1 MEAFLLKMSDVED
14 PDAQDKV
21 WMNEVRELSYDM
33 EDAID
38 DFMQSVG
45 DKDETPDGFIEKI
58 KNSLGKLGKM
68 KARRRVANEI
78 QELKKL
84 TIEVGKR
91 NERYK
96 AREDFSR
103 TRDAFSST
111 NNTIFDSRA
120 LAIFEQA
127 SKLVGIDQ
135 PKAEI
140 MKLFTEEDGRLSA
153 KQLKLVSIVGCGGSG
168 KTTLANQVYQGL
180 NEEFECKAFVSVSR
194 NPDLKNILRTILSEV
209 SGQCYASTKAGSIQ
223 QLIGKIT
230 NVLAHKRYFVVVDD
244 IWDVD
249 AWDVIKCAFPITCSG
264 SIIIT
269 TTRMNDVADLCRSSC
284 SGCIYNMRPLDA
296 VHSRQL
302 LQKRLFDS
310 NEDCPSNLQ
319 NVFNEILKKCGGLPL
334 VIIAI
339 SGLLSTME
347 RTEHMWN
354 QVKDSIG
361 RALER
366 NPSVEAMIKILSLSY
381 FDLPPHLK
389 TCLLYLSI
397 FPEDSVIE
405 KRALI
410 WRWIAEGFIHK
421 DGRYTAYELGERCFN
436 ELLNRSLI
444 QVAWTNEYGK
454 VESCRVHDII
464 LDFIISKSIE
474 ENFVTLIGVPYI
486 VGGTQSKVRRL
497 SLQVDDEGNSI
508 RKTGMVL
515 SHVRSLNV
523 FGHSLEIP
531 SLNEFGHLR
540 VLDVELCYQ
549 VVNHHITNIGRLFQL
564 RRLNLRWTEV
574 SELPEEIG
582 HLRCLEML
590 DIRGTQVQELP
601 STIVNLRRLVDMLH
615 DSSVKFPN
623 GIEKM
628 QALEILE
635 EVNVYRQPFKFPQEL
650 GQLQNLR
657 KLVLNF
663 EGDSISVH
671 RIEHRI
677 KQEKKE
683 CTNKAIGSALRKLDT
698 RNIRSL
704 TTICGGRFLQQG
716 PLCPVPLSLQEFI
729 MTKGSHVE
737 QVPQWVSSLVNLQL
751 LRLEVEG
758 LRQEDLRV
766 LGSLQKLLILEVIGM
781 GKYSDT
787 RFMVSHKVGFR
798 CLRKFSLGSCKWM
811 VFEAGSMP
819 KLEKLEIGTCFY
831 SSSDSSTASGSGGSS
846 SDFGMGNLPSLIT
859 LKFAVYGW
867 HDSTLAAAQAAM
879 ERAAGRHPN
888 RPTLIFQKI
897 R

>member
-1 MEAFLLKMSDVED
+1 
-14 PDAQDKV
+14 
-21 WMNEVRELSYDM
+21 
-33 EDAID
+33 
-38 DFMQSVG
+38 
-45 DKDETPDGFIEKI
+45 
-58 KNSLGKLGKM
+58 M
-68 KARRRVANEI
+68 KAHRRTANEI

-103 TRDAFSST
+103 TREAFCNT
-111 NNTIFDSRA
+111 NNAIFDPRA

-135 PKAEI
+135 SKAEI
-140 MKLFTEEDGRLSA
+140 IQLLTEEDGRVSA
-153 KQLKLVSIVGCGGSG
+153 KQQLKLVSIVGCGGLG
-168 KTTLANQVYQGL
+168 KTTLANQVYQVL
-180 NEEFECKAFVSVSR
+180 KEEFECKAFVSVSR
-194 NPDLKNILRTILSEV
+194 NPDLKNILRTILSEI
-209 SGQCYASTKAGSIQ
+209 SGQAYASTKAGSIQ
-223 QLIGKIT
+223 QLIGNIT

-249 AWDVIKCAFPITCSG
+249 TWDVIKCAFPITCSG

-269 TTRMNDVADLCRSSC
+269 TTHINDVADLCRSSC
-284 SGCIYNMRPLDA
+284 TGCIYNMRPLDV

-302 LQKRLFDS
+302 FHRRLFDS

-319 NVFNEILKKCGGLPL
+319 KVLDEILKKCGGLPL

-339 SGLLSTME
+339 SGLLAITE

-389 TCLLYLSI
+389 TCLLHLSI
-397 FPEDSVIE
+397 FLEDSVIE

-421 DGRYTAYELGERCFN
+421 DGRYTTYVLGERCFN

-486 VGGTQSKVRRL
+486 TSGTQRKVRRL
-497 SLQVDDEGNSI
+497 SLQVDEEENPI
-508 RKTGMVL
+508 RKTRMVL

-523 FGHSLEIP
+523 FGYSLEIP
-531 SLNEFGHLR
+531 PLREFGHLR
-540 VLDVELCYQ
+540 VLDLELCNQ
-549 VVNHHITNIGRLFQL
+549 VENHHLANIGRLFQW
-564 RRLNLRWTEV
+564 RHLNLRWTEV
-574 SELPEEIG
+574 SELPKEIG

-601 STIVNLRRLVDMLH
+601 STIVNLGRLVDLLH
-615 DSSVKFPN
+615 ESSVKFPD

-628 QALEILE
+628 QALEMLG
-635 EVNVYRQPFKFPQEL
+635 EVNVCRQPFNFLEEL
-650 GQLQNLR
+650 RQLQNLR
-657 KLVLNF
+657 KLVLN
-663 EGDSISVH
+663 GSVD
-671 RIEHRI
+671 RV
-677 KQEKKE
+677 KKE
-683 CTNKAIGSALRKLDT
+683 EEEKIDFTV
-698 RNIRSL
+698 
-704 TTICGGRFLQQG
+704 CGGCFLLERS
-716 PLCPVPLSLQEFI
+716 LCPVPLSLQEFI
-729 MTKGSHVE
+729 MRGSHLK
-737 QVPQWVSSLVNLQL
+737 QVPDWVCSLVNLQL
-751 LRLEVEG
+751 LRLEVEKFIESN
-758 LRQEDLRV
+758 LYI
-766 LGSLQKLLILEVIGM
+766 LGNTLPTLLILELTGM
-781 GKYSDT
+781 RQHRYP
-787 RFMVSHKVGFR
+787 RFTVSHKFGFR
-798 CLRKFSLGSCKWM
+798 CLRKLYLEVCKWI

-819 KLEKLEIGTCFY
+819 KLEKLEIGVCF
-831 SSSDSSTASGSGGSS
+831 SNSSDFNTTSGSG
-846 SDFGMGNLPSLIT
+846 DAFDLGMGNLPSLT
-859 LKFAVYGW
+859 SLKFATSAWV
-867 HDSTLAAAQAAM
+867 DSSLAAAQAAM

-888 RPTLIFQKI
+888 RPTLIFQTI
-897 R
+897 RL